1 MAESGHAIDALFAS
15 SFLATMSESLP
26 ICSGRDGHWR
36 PKAKLP
42 PPFGSI
48 ASDFGCSFRG
58 PKGEILLIVE
68 REGSAPG
75 NERNILKWH
84 AAVSRGA
91 ELYLESGSQ
100 RIRCRP
106 DAVLLVLAFGR
117 PPKWDR
123 SDFEKT
129 VAFCEL
135 LAEIIN
141 RQDLSGRTPLRVL
154 VRKYPPEASDWKEC
168 ACWMAQQVLAAL

>member
-1 MAESGHAIDALFAS
+1 MAESGYAIDASFAA
-15 SFLATMSESLP
+15 SFLARMSEAPDLLRERGPLAAQSEAAAPLRFS
-26 ICSGRDGHWR
+26 CGRLR
-36 PKAKLP
+36 MFL
-42 PPFGSI
+42 
-48 ASDFGCSFRG
+48 RG
-58 PKGEILLIVE
+58 PKG
-68 REGSAPG
+68 RYCWSWSGKGSAPG
-75 NERNILKWH
+75 NERNVLKWH

-91 ELYLESGSQ
+91 ELYLESDSQ
-100 RIRCRP
+100 RVRCTP

-117 PPKWDR
+117 PPKCDR

-129 VAFCEL
+129 VAFCEQ

-168 ACWMAQQVLAAL
+168 ACWTAQQVLAAL